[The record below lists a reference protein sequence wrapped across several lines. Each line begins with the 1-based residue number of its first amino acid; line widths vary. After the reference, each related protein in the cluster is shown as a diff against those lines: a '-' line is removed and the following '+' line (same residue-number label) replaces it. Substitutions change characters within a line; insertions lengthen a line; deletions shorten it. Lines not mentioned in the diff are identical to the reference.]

1 MFHLKTNIRSAGGF
15 EYRCD
20 GFCLLRQERMIP
32 STIDRADT
40 FEQQTNN

>member
-15 EYRCD
+15 EHRCD
-20 GFCLLRQERMIP
+20 GFRLLRQERMIP